1 MVCYY
6 IKYLDQ
12 IITVTTDEE
21 EMSTKRLKNH
31 ILGELDGV
39 VYDNLT
45 LRLVED
51 NTVYSMD
58 DNELVEYD
66 QAFLLEISN

>member
-31 ILGELDGV
+31 ILRELDGV

-66 QAFLLEISN
+66 QDFLLEISN

>member
-6 IKYLDQ
+6 IKYLNR
-12 IITVTTDEE
+12 IITITTDEE
-21 EMSTKRLKNH
+21 GMAAKRLKNH

-39 VYDNLT
+39 SYDNIT
-45 LRLVED
+45 LRLVEE
-51 NTVYSMD
+51 NTVYSLD

-66 QAFLLEISN
+66 QDFLLEITN